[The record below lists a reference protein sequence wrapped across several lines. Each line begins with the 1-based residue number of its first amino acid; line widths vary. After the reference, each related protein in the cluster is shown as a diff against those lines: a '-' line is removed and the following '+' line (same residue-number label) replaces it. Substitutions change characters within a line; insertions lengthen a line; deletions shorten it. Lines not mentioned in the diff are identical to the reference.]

1 MRAQP
6 THPPALELRVLP
18 SLMPTSR
25 RQFLGGVGAVGA
37 LIAASAVGAG
47 AAQAAAPPA
56 SAARKRPSSRNL
68 IRNGSFEKGPLGGP
82 EIDDWVVTVVPA

>member
-6 THPPALELRVLP
+6 TYPRAVERCVLP
-18 SLMPTSR
+18 SRMDIVR
-25 RQFLGGVGAVGA
+25 RQFLGGVGALGA

-47 AAQAAAPPA
+47 AAQAAVPPA
-56 SAARKRPSSRNL
+56 SEARKRPSSRNL